1 LFLASSLI
9 RHKTVE
15 ILNHGDLSLIAWR
28 GDEWFEFTVDVGHYV
43 NHAFDIWHFSRAIL
57 KNVEV
62 CLDGIGMSSWFM
74 VNYVFLTFDPKIY
87 SLYTIR
93 LNMPLAFLITMVSMV
108 LIIVICKVLSM
119 TRSVLKWC

>member
-1 LFLASSLI
+1 
-9 RHKTVE
+9 
-15 ILNHGDLSLIAWR
+15 
-28 GDEWFEFTVDVGHYV
+28 
-43 NHAFDIWHFSRAIL
+43 
-57 KNVEV
+57 
-62 CLDGIGMSSWFM
+62 MSSWFM

-108 LIIVICKVLSM
+108 LIVVICKVLSM